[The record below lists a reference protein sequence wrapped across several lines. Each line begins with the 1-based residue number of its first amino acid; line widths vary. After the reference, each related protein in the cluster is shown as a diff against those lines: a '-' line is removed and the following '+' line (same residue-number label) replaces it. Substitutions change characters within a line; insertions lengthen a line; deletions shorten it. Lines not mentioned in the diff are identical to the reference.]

1 MGRGGGR
8 KRGKGNG
15 PPPFDMGPRRPH
27 PFDMG
32 PGPGWCGPP
41 GPFGPFHGGPGPHPN
56 FMGDPMMQGPMPPDY
71 HRYGPGYGPMGPG
84 GPMDGYGPR
93 GPMDGYGPMGP
104 GGPMDGCFDGP
115 PMDGPG
121 FGYGPGMPGPYD
133 PMMGN
138 VPGPMPPPVMA
149 PPVMPPPGIPPP
161 GIPPPGMPPMVPPLV
176 DNSGFPPPWQSEV
189 NPYAV
194 PPPSWPVPTTA
205 LLPTETTVVPD
216 VWGLCR
222 GSEVPQP
229 DPPQPD
235 EQKTKVS
242 KKDKKSSGKKSYND
256 KPPPP
261 GRSKGVISFIGPTY
275 GYIER
280 DDLKKYSFTFD
291 AFLGVPKNMIP
302 GVRVHFTAYKEKAGE
317 CATDVSVPPGG
328 TEEIDSTIIEGFVC
342 NAIPEQQPGAKQKPG
357 QIEANIDGK
366 TRALLYSE
374 KDSTITLLQG
384 DHVTFNLLTDI
395 VSQNVRATSIR
406 PKTPQTF
413 KITGEKREVGVIM
426 SVKGGS
432 GTIMAANQN
441 NLPFETTENMSLT
454 EFAVMDEVDFTVVTI
469 KGKEKAIRVRKLKCL
484 VTLED
489 TMEKKVEDTAG
500 KDKWKP
506 VAPVEMVLP
515 QRTVV
520 FEDVSTVQHAGT
532 VIKAVPKVSDKKQE
546 QGLLE
551 VWVGG
556 TQKPLSFE
564 AADVLTDATMFDGDK
579 VHFNISTNRETKEE
593 RAVNVEIL
601 SETFEEST
609 EQRRTGVV
617 VQAGELS
624 GTIKCH
630 QSPQLLFFHLT
641 EVMEETKLDISE
653 KVEFSVIPLE
663 TAEGGNQAIRIKRF
677 IDSVFTRVPKL
688 VGVATKEKKKMTIKL
703 MRDSKLLIKG
713 AGVKVEHKDDDLTND
728 KPALESDK
736 MKAVV
741 KTLRSKTAG
750 SGSGGKDSDSS
761 RRRYGRRSRSRS
773 PSLDQ
778 FGRVKKRRSTSRERK
793 EQDGSNRYRSSRSR
807 SRSRERSSR
816 GSRRRSH
823 SLERKDSKHRSS
835 SKERTSSKRS
845 HSKERDGSS
854 QRSSKN
860 GSSSGSK
867 PPDRMNDELERKKR
881 ELDELNELIYRKRA
895 MVAMEQHGGVP
906 NFLPEGKPMEKTCFD
921 YNHGM
926 PELPPQPKPPTDI
939 KPKSILKKRPDH
951 VTGPL
956 FPIQTEPP
964 KAQPLDQR
972 LVEQY
977 GYDVETPYKPHSAQP
992 PFTQTS
998 SQKSYYE
1005 GSPAGHPAPDLSA
1018 KYDPYEQ
1025 TSREHP
1031 SQPSPV
1037 RQTPL
1042 DPHSSKRPLPSRESQ
1057 EKNPN
1062 LNTQLARFLNILNKG
1077 VDAGLLSTV
1086 VKESREEIAGIQE
1099 DSSLPQKCYRGSRER
1114 GDEDQYKDAY
1124 RGREEE
1130 PERPHRAF
1138 DMERVKTSEA
1148 KDDPRDEDRLLPH
1161 ERAIQDSG
1169 GFSGILGMTSHTQFL
1184 REPERVEEEDDFLY
1198 GGKAPAAAAEEER
1211 YEKPGRT
1218 DRSRDDGRSSP
1229 ARAPVEETKK
1239 QESQDK
1245 TQHFDKIKS
1254 LLQAIGLNLNTS
1266 EVTKLADRTQERL
1279 YGTKSSK
1286 HSSDSSERETKHSSR
1301 RGDRHRRRNTDSSDS
1316 ERLRSAS
1323 PSRSSQQ
1330 EVYLSPQDTPEY
1342 GGFLDP
1348 EEEAALEKARQMQS
1362 LTKKVSVSPPTTS
1375 PTSSSHPGTSYST
1388 TKWNFPDKRQPIAPK
1403 GWPSKGCS
1411 TNYLSSLLP
1420 GPLSP
1425 PQNISPV
1432 PSLTNTPYVPAGQQT
1447 AGVYTYASPV
1457 GQSPGLPTAL
1467 PTAYYGHP
1475 GAPMIPFAKTQLTQQ
1490 VNILNQVTVSNPT
1503 MDVLSQILQV
1513 NSQSR
1518 CLKVIETVK
1527 SGSGAQ
1533 QDSPRHNIT
1542 IPLQINTQSPDAAA
1556 GQPSPPP
1563 LSPETPGPPVTEDD
1577 IKAKQKKRLEQFNLR
1592 MRQKNQQRMNDT
1604 RDSRKK
1610 NATGKVPKVT
1620 FANTEP
1626 RNVWICGHSLIY
1638 WAEMR
1643 AKSPEIG
1650 MQLGMDPSSVRVWWK
1665 GTQGMTWAQ
1674 LLPQLDQLKIKW
1686 PSPDVVILHLGGNDL
1701 GTHNPEAL
1709 LASVKKD
1716 LTSMRS
1722 IFPQCLLVWS
1732 DILPRISW
1740 RHTEDSDAV
1749 DNVRAAINRRVHTII
1764 AELGGTALTH
1774 DNIMCGSDAGLY
1786 RPDGVHLSGKGI
1798 DTFNLNLQDFLEK
1811 WETEASNGPEMS

>member
-15 PPPFDMGPRRPH
+15 PPPFDM
-27 PFDMG
+27 
-32 PGPGWCGPP
+32 GPGWCGPP

-56 FMGDPMMQGPMPPDY
+56 FMGDPMMHGPMPPDY
-71 HRYGPGYGPMGPG
+71 HGYEPGYGAIGPGDPMDGYSPMGPG
-84 GPMDGYGPR
+84 GPI
-93 GPMDGYGPMGP
+93 DGYGPMGP
-104 GGPMDGCFDGP
+104 GCPMDGCFNGP

-138 VPGPMPPPVMA
+138 GPGPML
-149 PPVMPPPGIPPP
+149 PGIPPP
-161 GIPPPGMPPMVPPLV
+161 GIPPPGMPPMVPPPV
-176 DNSGFPPPWQSEV
+176 DNPVFPPPWQSE
-189 NPYAV
+189 
-194 PPPSWPVPTTA
+194 PVPTTA
-205 LLPTETTVVPD
+205 PPHTETTVVPD

-229 DPPQPD
+229 DPPQTD
-235 EQKTKVS
+235 ELKTKDS
-242 KKDKKSSGKKSYND
+242 KKDKKAAGKKSYND

-328 TEEIDSTIIEGFVC
+328 TEEIDSTIIEGLVC
-342 NAIPEQQPGAKQKPG
+342 NVILEQQPGAKPKPG
-357 QIEANIDGK
+357 QIEANINGK
-366 TRALLYSE
+366 SRALLYSE
-374 KDSTITLLQG
+374 MDCTITLLQG
-384 DHVTFNLLTDI
+384 DHVTLNLLTDI
-395 VSQNVRATSIR
+395 VTQKIRATNIR
-406 PKTPQTF
+406 PRTPQTF
-413 KITGEKREVGVIM
+413 KITGEKREVGVIK
-426 SVKGGS
+426 SLKGGS

-454 EFAVMDEVDFTVVTI
+454 EFTIMDEVDFTVVTI
-469 KGKEKAIRVRKLKCL
+469 KDKEKAIRVRKLKECS
-484 VTLED
+484 VTLEE
-489 TMEKKVEDTAG
+489 TKEKIVEDPAG

-506 VAPVEMVLP
+506 VAPVEEVLL

-520 FEDVSTVQHAGT
+520 FEDISTAQHAGT
-532 VIKAVPKVSDKKQE
+532 VIKAVLKE

-551 VWVGG
+551 AFVGG
-556 TQKPLSFE
+556 TQKQLSFG
-564 AADVLTDATMFDGDK
+564 AADILTEATMFNGDK
-579 VHFNISTNRETKEE
+579 VQFNISTNRVTKEE
-593 RAVNVEIL
+593 RAINVEIL

-617 VQAGELS
+617 VQAEELS

-641 EVMEETKLDISE
+641 EVMEEKKLDISE
-653 KVEFSVIPLE
+653 KVEFSEIPLE
-663 TAEGGNQAIRIKRF
+663 TAEGGNQAIRIKRL
-677 IDSVFTRVPKL
+677 IDSVFTPVPKL
-688 VGVATKEKKKMTIKL
+688 GGMAAKEKKKMTIKL
-703 MRDSKLLIKG
+703 MRDPKYLIKG
-713 AGVKVEHKDDDLTND
+713 T
-728 KPALESDK
+728 DK

-750 SGSGGKDSDSS
+750 SGSGAKDSNS
-761 RRRYGRRSRSRS
+761 RYGRNGRSRSRS

-778 FGRVKKRRSTSRERK
+778 FGRVKKRWSTSRERR
-793 EQDGSNRYRSSRSR
+793 ERGGSSRYRSSRSR

-823 SLERKDSKHRSS
+823 SLERKYSKHRSS

-845 HSKERDGSS
+845 RSKERDGSS

-860 GSSSGSK
+860 GSSSESK
-867 PPDRMNDELERKKR
+867 PPDRINDELEKKKR
-881 ELDELNELIYRKRA
+881 ELEELNELIYRKRA
-895 MVAMEQHGGVP
+895 MVALEQHGGVP
-906 NFLPEGKPMEKTCFD
+906 HFFPKVKPMEKTCFD

-926 PELPPQPKPPTDI
+926 PELPTQPKPPTDI
-939 KPKSILKKRPDH
+939 KPKSILKKRSDH

-992 PFTQTS
+992 PYTQTS
-998 SQKSYYE
+998 SQESCYE
-1005 GSPAGHPAPDLSA
+1005 RSLAGHPVPNLSA
-1018 KYDPYEQ
+1018 KYDSYQQ
-1025 TSREHP
+1025 TSRQHP

-1037 RQTPL
+1037 CQTPL
-1042 DPHSSKRPLPSRESQ
+1042 DPHSSNRPPIRESQ
-1057 EKNPN
+1057 ENNPN
-1062 LNTQLARFLNILNKG
+1062 LNTQLARFLNTLNKG
-1077 VDAGLLSTV
+1077 VDAGLLSTL

-1099 DSSLPQKCYRGSRER
+1099 YSSIPQKRYCESHDR
-1114 GDEDQYKDAY
+1114 GDGDQYRDEPCT
-1124 RGREEE
+1124 EEE
-1130 PERPHRAF
+1130 PECPRRGF
-1138 DMERVKTSEA
+1138 VREQVKTS
-1148 KDDPRDEDRLLPH
+1148 DDYNDPRNEDWLLPH
-1161 ERAIQDSG
+1161 ERAIQDVG
-1169 GFSGILGMTSHTQFL
+1169 GFLGIMSHSQLL
-1184 REPERVEEEDDFLY
+1184 REPERVEEEEDFLY
-1198 GGKAPAAAAEEER
+1198 GDKAPAAAEKER
-1211 YEKPGRT
+1211 YEKPGRS
-1218 DRSRDDGRSSP
+1218 DRYRDNRRSSS
-1229 ARAPVEETKK
+1229 ARAPVEETRE

-1254 LLQAIGLNLNTS
+1254 LLQAIGLNLDTS

-1301 RGDRHRRRNTDSSDS
+1301 RGDRHRSRTTDSSDS
-1316 ERLRSAS
+1316 KRLLSAS
-1323 PSRSSQQ
+1323 LSRSSQQ
-1330 EVYLSPQDTPEY
+1330 EVYLSPQYTSEY

-1362 LTKKVSVSPPTTS
+1362 LTRTVSVSPPT
-1375 PTSSSHPGTSYST
+1375 PSSQPGTSYST
-1388 TKWNFPDKRQPIAPK
+1388 TQWNCPEKTQPIAPK
-1403 GWPSKGCS
+1403 SWPSKGCS
-1411 TNYLSSLLP
+1411 TNYLSSLPP
-1420 GPLSP
+1420 GSSGP
-1425 PQNISPV
+1425 PQQISPV
-1432 PSLTNTPYVPAGQQT
+1432 PSMTNIPDVPAGQQE
-1447 AGVYTYASPV
+1447 AGVYTFTSPV
-1457 GQSPGLPTAL
+1457 AQSPDLLTAL
-1467 PTAYYGHP
+1467 PSTYYGQP
-1475 GAPMIPFAKTQLTQQ
+1475 SAPMILFAKTQFTQQ
-1490 VNILNQVTVSNPT
+1490 VDILNQVTISNPT
-1503 MDVLSQILQV
+1503 RDAFSQILQV
-1513 NSQSR
+1513 TNRSR

-1533 QDSPRHNIT
+1533 QDSPRQNIT
-1542 IPLQINTQSPDAAA
+1542 IPLQIKTQSPDSAS
-1556 GQPSPPP
+1556 GQLSPPP
-1563 LSPETPGPPVTEDD
+1563 QTPETQSPPVTEDD
-1577 IKAKQKKRLEQFNLR
+1577 IKAKQKKRLEQFNMR
-1592 MRQKNQQRMNDT
+1592 MRLKNQERKNDT
-1604 RDSRKK
+1604 RDTRK
-1610 NATGKVPKVT
+1610 NTAGKVPKVT
-1620 FANTEP
+1620 FAKTEP

-1650 MQLGMDPSSVRVWWK
+1650 MQLGMDPSSVRLWWK

-1674 LLPQLDQLKIKW
+1674 LLPHLDQLKIKW
-1686 PSPDVVILHLGGNDL
+1686 PKPDVVILHLGGNDL
-1701 GTHNPEAL
+1701 GTHSPEAL
-1709 LASVKKD
+1709 MLSVKKD

-1732 DILPRISW
+1732 DILPRMSW
-1740 RHTEDSDAV
+1740 RQTEDSEAV

-1774 DNIMCGSDAGLY
+1774 ENITCGSDAGLY

-1811 WETEASNGPEMS
+1811 WETEASDVPEMT

>member
-32 PGPGWCGPP
+32 PGPGWCGPS

-71 HRYGPGYGPMGPG
+71 HGYGPGYGPMGPGGPMDGYGPMGPG

-138 VPGPMPPPVMA
+138 VPGPMPPVMP
-149 PPVMPPPGIPPP
+149 PPVMPPPVM
-161 GIPPPGMPPMVPPLV
+161 PPPGMPPMVPPLV
-176 DNSGFPPPWQSEV
+176 DNPGFPPPWQSEA

-205 LLPTETTVVPD
+205 PVPTETTVVPD

-229 DPPQPD
+229 DPPQTD

-242 KKDKKSSGKKSYND
+242 KKEKKSSGKKSYND

-374 KDSTITLLQG
+374 KDCTITLLQG
-384 DHVTFNLLTDI
+384 DH
-395 VSQNVRATSIR
+395 
-406 PKTPQTF
+406 
-413 KITGEKREVGVIM
+413 
-426 SVKGGS
+426 GGS

-454 EFAVMDEVDFTVVTI
+454 EFTVMDEVDFTVVTI
-469 KGKEKAIRVRKLKCL
+469 KAKEKAIRVRKLKCL

-506 VAPVEMVLP
+506 VAPVEEVLP

-520 FEDVSTVQHAGT
+520 FEDISTAQHAGT
-532 VIKAVPKVSDKKQE
+532 VIKAVLKVSDKKQE

-551 VWVGG
+551 ASVGG
-556 TQKPLSFE
+556 TQKQLSFE
-564 AADVLTDATMFDGDK
+564 AADILTEATMFDGDK

-593 RAVNVEIL
+593 RAINVEIL

-630 QSPQLLFFHLT
+630 QSPQLLFFRLT
-641 EVMEETKLDISE
+641 EVMEEKKLDISE
-653 KVEFSVIPLE
+653 KVEFSVIP
-663 TAEGGNQAIRIKRF
+663 
-677 IDSVFTRVPKL
+677 
-688 VGVATKEKKKMTIKL
+688 KKMTIKL
-703 MRDSKLLIKG
+703 MRDPKVLIKG
-713 AGVKVEHKDDDLTND
+713 AGVKVEHRDADPTND
-728 KPALESDK
+728 KPASEESDK

-761 RRRYGRRSRSRS
+761 RRRYGRSGRSRSRS

-778 FGRVKKRRSTSRERK
+778 FGRVKKRLSTSRERR
-793 EQDGSNRYRSSRSR
+793 ERGGSSRYRSSRSR

-845 HSKERDGSS
+845 RSKERDGSS

-881 ELDELNELIYRKRA
+881 ELEELNELIYRKRA

-906 NFLPEGKPMEKTCFD
+906 HFLPEGKPMEKTCFD

-1005 GSPAGHPAPDLSA
+1005 GSAGHPAPDLSA

-1042 DPHSSKRPLPSRESQ
+1042 DPHSSNRPPPSRESQ

-1099 DSSLPQKCYRGSRER
+1099 DSSIPQKCYRGSRDR

-1130 PERPHRAF
+1130 PERSNRGFAR
-1138 DMERVKTSEA
+1138 ERVKTSDT
-1148 KDDPRDEDRLLPH
+1148 KDDPRNEDRLLPH
-1161 ERAIQDSG
+1161 ERAIQDGS

-1198 GGKAPAAAAEEER
+1198 GGKAAEAVEEER
-1211 YEKPGRT
+1211 YEKPGRS

-1229 ARAPVEETKK
+1229 ARAPVEETRK

-1254 LLQAIGLNLNTS
+1254 LLQAIGLNLDTS

-1323 PSRSSQQ
+1323 PSRSSQR
-1330 EVYLSPQDTPEY
+1330 EVYLSPQDTSEY

-1362 LTKKVSVSPPTTS
+1362 LTKKVSVSPPTT
-1375 PTSSSHPGTSYST
+1375 PSSHPGTSYST
-1388 TKWNFPDKRQPIAPK
+1388 TQWNCPEKTQPITPK
-1403 GWPSKGCS
+1403 GWPSKGSS
-1411 TNYLSSLLP
+1411 TNYLSSLPP
-1420 GPLSP
+1420 GPLGLP
-1425 PQNISPV
+1425 PQISPV
-1432 PSLTNTPYVPAGQQT
+1432 PSLTNTPQVPAGQQA
-1447 AGVYTYASPV
+1447 AGVYTYTSPV

-1467 PTAYYGHP
+1467 PSTYYGQP

-1513 NSQSR
+1513 TSQSR
-1518 CLKVIETVK
+1518 CLKVIETVRI
-1527 SGSGAQ
+1527 GSSAQ
-1533 QDSPRHNIT
+1533 QDSPRQNIT
-1542 IPLQINTQSPDAAA
+1542 IPLQINTQSPDAA
-1556 GQPSPPP
+1556 QLSPPP
-1563 LSPETPGPPVTEDD
+1563 QSPETPGPPVTEDD
-1577 IKAKQKKRLEQFNLR
+1577 IKAKQKKR
-1592 MRQKNQQRMNDT
+1592 KNQQRMNDT

-1626 RNVWICGHSLIY
+1626 RNVWICGHSLIF

-1732 DILPRISW
+1732 DILPRIFW

-1774 DNIMCGSDAGLY
+1774 DNIMCDSDSGLY